1 MSLKSIDAFMA
12 LAVAIKASMTRC
24 HPRDRETKEV
34 YVRSSSTARSRADWT
49 ATPRSSGFAQIP
61 RNSVLHWARVQ
72 CIRSGERH
80 RMRGGSG
87 FWLAQAATHGWLAA
101 SGGTGVAVCPHPL
114 GLLPHPLARAL
125 GVSLAACWAGI
136 RGFDAKSYE
145 IFFHPSSFGIT
156 RQKCPRNVSY
166 SASITDSISA
176 GRTSRE
182 GGSMGSMERCEGR
195 MERELSEDCRRSDG
209 ERS

>member
-1 MSLKSIDAFMA
+1 MVLLKF
-12 LAVAIKASMTRC
+12 
-24 HPRDRETKEV
+24 RETPC
-34 YVRSSSTARSRADWT
+34 YMGRACNASEAVN
-49 ATPRSSGFAQIP
+49 ATECEGGR
-61 RNSVLHWARVQ
+61 
-72 CIRSGERH
+72 
-80 RMRGGSG
+80 GSG
-87 FWLAQAATHGWLAA
+87 WLRRPLTAGWLRAGEQGMQSA
-101 SGGTGVAVCPHPL
+101 RTPL
-114 GLLPHPLARAL
+114 GLLPHPLARTL